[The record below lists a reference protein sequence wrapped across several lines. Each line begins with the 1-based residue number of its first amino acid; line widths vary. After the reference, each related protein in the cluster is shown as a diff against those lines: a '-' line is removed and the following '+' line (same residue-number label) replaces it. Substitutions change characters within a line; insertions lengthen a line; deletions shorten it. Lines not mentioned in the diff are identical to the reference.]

1 MDPPPGDVNA
11 DRAPAA
17 GTAHPRAGAGTGPAA
32 QWQPGLPSVR
42 EHLPSLLWG
51 AGLPICVYFLVRRHV
66 RTDADALIIAG
77 AFSVAWIFVQF
88 VRQRRVDIIGA
99 LVLLGFAVGIVGST
113 LLGGNAYL
121 LKVRD
126 SFLTGAFGVA
136 CVVTVFTHERPA
148 FFYLSRYFSAGTDKD
163 KVSAYNRLYEFSTG
177 RHAFRVLSV
186 VWGIGLFVEA
196 GCRLTLAAL
205 LPTGTFLAVSP
216 FLTASIIGS
225 LFAFTVVFTKRTR
238 LMGAGA
244 FPTRPEPDGHATEP
258 VTADVADASPR
269 IPLR

>member
-1 MDPPPGDVNA
+1 MDPSPGDPEA
-11 DRAPAA
+11 GRAPAA
-17 GTAHPRAGAGTGPAA
+17 GTAQVRAGAGTGPAG

-42 EHLPSLLWG
+42 EHLPSLIWG

-66 RTDADALIIAG
+66 RTDADALIVAG
-77 AFSVAWIFVQF
+77 CFSAAWVFVQF

-126 SFLTGAFGVA
+126 SFLTGAFGIA
-136 CVVTVFTHERPA
+136 CIVTVFTHERPA
-148 FFYLSRYFSAGTDKD
+148 FFYLSRYFSAGTDKE
-163 KVSAYNRLYEFSTG
+163 KVSAYNRLHEFPAG

-196 GCRLTLAAL
+196 GFRLTLAGL

-225 LFAFTVVFTKRTR
+225 LFAFTVVFTKRAQ
-238 LMGAGA
+238 LMGAGTL
-244 FPTRPEPDGHATEP
+244 PTLPERDATQP
-258 VTADVADASPR
+258 DASPP
-269 IPLR
+269 IPLP

>member
-1 MDPPPGDVNA
+1 MDPPPGDSEA
-11 DRAPAA
+11 GRSPAA
-17 GTAHPRAGAGTGPAA
+17 GTAPARAGAGTGPAG
-32 QWQPGLPSVR
+32 QWQPGLPSIR
-42 EHLPSLLWG
+42 EHLPSLIWG

-77 AFSVAWIFVQF
+77 GFSVAWIFVQF

-148 FFYLSRYFSAGTDKD
+148 FFYLTRYFSAGTDKT
-163 KVSAYNRLYEFSTG
+163 KVSAYNRLHEFPTG
-177 RHAFRVLSV
+177 RHVFRVLSV

-196 GCRLTLAAL
+196 GFRLTLAGL

-216 FLTASIIGS
+216 FITASILGS
-225 LFAFTVVFTKRTR
+225 LFAFTVVFTKRTQ

-244 FPTRPEPDGHATEP
+244 LPTLPEPHATEP
-258 VTADVADASPR
+258 DAADAGPPV
-269 IPLR
+269 PLR

>member
-1 MDPPPGDVNA
+1 MEPLAGESEA
-11 DRAPAA
+11 DRASAA
-17 GTAHPRAGAGTGPAA
+17 GAARSRADVGTGAA
-32 QWQPGLPSVR
+32 GQWQPGLPSVR
-42 EHLPSLLWG
+42 EHLPSLIWG

-77 AFSVAWIFVQF
+77 CFSAAWIFVQF

-126 SFLTGAFGVA
+126 SFLTGAFGIA

-148 FFYLSRYFSAGTDKD
+148 FFYLSRYFSAGTDKE
-163 KVSAYNRLYEFSTG
+163 KVLAYNRLHELPTG

-196 GCRLTLAAL
+196 GFRLTLAGL

-216 FLTASIIGS
+216 FVTASIIGS
-225 LFAFTVVFTKRTR
+225 LFAFTVVFTKRAQ
-238 LMGAGA
+238 LLGARALPA
-244 FPTRPEPDGHATEP
+244 FPEPDAVEP
-258 VTADVADASPR
+258 DASEARRP
-269 IPLR
+269 IPHG